1 MINLSCVTKKSNS
14 RKILD
19 NVSFTVDEGEIVAIV
34 GSKGSGIKPLAGVI
48 AGISKVNSG
57 SITIDGFDVND
68 TKNVLSR
75 ICLIPR
81 KLKINEMT
89 LEKVFYR
96 IGRRNYIRSEII
108 AKREK
113 ELFTLLDLDGMKDKL
128 VKELSRSA
136 RIRFLISLAILKN
149 PNNII
154 LYNIQNGLGEEDKV
168 LLKEIISEWANE
180 GKSILLL
187 SSDIGWAREVAD
199 KIIFMRVGKIAE
211 ELEILPLLTHETSKG
226 AGIQSA

>member
-1 MINLSCVTKKSNS
+1 MINLNCVTKKSNG

-19 NVSFTVDEGEIVAIV
+19 SVSFTVDEGEIVAIV
-34 GSKGSGIKPLAGVI
+34 GPKGSEIKSLAGVI
-48 AGISKVNSG
+48 AGISKVDSG
-57 SITIDGFDVND
+57 SITIDGFDIND
-68 TKNVLSR
+68 TKNVLR
-75 ICLIPR
+75 NTCLIPR
-81 KLKINEMT
+81 KLKINDTT

-96 IGRRNYIRSEII
+96 IGRRNHIRSDII
-108 AKREK
+108 EKREK
-113 ELFTLLDLDGMKDKL
+113 ELFTLLGIEEMKNKV

-154 LYNIQNGLGEEDKV
+154 LYNIQNGLDEEDEV
-168 LLKEIISEWANE
+168 FLKEIILEWAND

-199 KIIFMRVGKIAE
+199 RIMFMKMGKIVE
-211 ELEILPLLTHETSKG
+211 ELEILPLLLHKKSMSI
-226 AGIQSA
+226 GI